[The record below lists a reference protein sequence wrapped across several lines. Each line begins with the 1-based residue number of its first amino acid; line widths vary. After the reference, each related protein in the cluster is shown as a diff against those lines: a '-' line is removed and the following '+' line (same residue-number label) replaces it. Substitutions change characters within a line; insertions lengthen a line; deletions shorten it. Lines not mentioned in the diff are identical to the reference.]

1 LQRPIDKPHG
11 TSAFESEGEMT
22 VRVSSAR
29 RFRRAIR
36 GFGALCAV
44 WAGLVAAAEA
54 RPASAA
60 DAPAAAKSP
69 PAKSKAE
76 RDAARKA
83 AAKFLRV
90 TRDDNKQ
97 PLAMETSIARF
108 APADASSGVVVDLI
122 GAVHVADKKYYQ
134 ALNKKFDEY
143 DVVLYELV
151 APEGTKIPKGGRE
164 KNEHPVAAIQK
175 GMQSILELEFQL
187 EQIDYTKKHLVHA
200 DMSPEQF
207 AKSMK
212 DRGESFL
219 QLFFRMMGQALAQQG
234 GKGQVSDAEILFALF
249 SPDRA
254 FQLKKLIALQ
264 FEEMGGMLMALDG
277 PQGSTIITERN
288 KVALDVLKKQL
299 AEGKKRIAIFY
310 GAGHLPDMEKRLV
323 SEFKLQPG
331 EVKWVEAW
339 DLRPKKSNGG
349 KNSKANRSGKDK

>member
-1 LQRPIDKPHG
+1 
-11 TSAFESEGEMT
+11 MT
-22 VRVSSAR
+22 ARVFTAR
-29 RFRRAIR
+29 RYRGAIR
-36 GFGALCAV
+36 RFGALCAL
-44 WAGLVAAAEA
+44 WAGLVGAAESRYA
-54 RPASAA
+54 GAA
-60 DAPAAAKSP
+60 DAPASAKNS
-69 PAKSKAE
+69 PAKSKAD
-76 RDAARKA
+76 RDSARKA
-83 AAKFLRV
+83 AARFLRV
-90 TRDDNKQ
+90 TRDDRKQ

-108 APADASSGVVVDLI
+108 APAGATGVVVDLI
-122 GAVHVADKKYYQ
+122 GAVHVADKKYYES
-134 ALNKKFDEY
+134 LNKKFDEY

-151 APEGTKIPKGGRE
+151 APEGTQVPKGGRE
-164 KNEHPVAAIQK
+164 KNDHPVAAIQK

-187 EQIDYTKKHLVHA
+187 EQIDYTKKHFVHA

-234 GKGQVSDAEILFALF
+234 GRQQVSDAEILFALF

-299 AEGKKRIAIFY
+299 ADGKKRIAIFY

-323 SEFKLQPG
+323 SEFKFQPG

-339 DLRPKKSNGG
+339 DLRPKKPKQP
-349 KNSKANRSGKDK
+349 KNSKADGSEKDK

>member
-1 LQRPIDKPHG
+1 
-11 TSAFESEGEMT
+11 MT
-22 VRVSSAR
+22 GRNLAHPRRRWVSCCVIP
-29 RFRRAIR
+29 RRAIR
-36 GFGALCAV
+36 RRASRRLGPFCAAFCVLIGASWTSTQIAT
-44 WAGLVAAAEA
+44 
-54 RPASAA
+54 AA
-60 DAPAAAKSP
+60 DAPSSVKSP
-69 PAKSKAE
+69 PAKSATKTPAKTQAE
-76 RDAARKA
+76 KDAARKA
-83 AAKFLRV
+83 TAKFLRV
-90 TRDDNKQ
+90 VKDDKKQ

-108 APADASSGVVVDLI
+108 TPVNGAGSGVIVDLI
-122 GAVHVADKKYYQ
+122 GAVHVADKKYYD

-175 GMQSILELEFQL
+175 GMQSILDLEFQL
-187 EQIDYTKKHLVHA
+187 EKIDYTKKHLVHA

-234 GKGQVSDAEILFALF
+234 GKQQVSDAEILFALF

-254 FQLKKLIALQ
+254 HQLKRLIALQ
-264 FEEMGGMLMALDG
+264 FEEMGGMLMALEG

-288 KVALDVLKKQL
+288 KVALEVLKKQL
-299 AEGKKRIAIFY
+299 ADGKKRIAIFY

-323 SEFKLQPG
+323 SDFKLEPG

-339 DLRPKKSNGG
+339 DLRPKSRKTQGS
-349 KNSKANRSGKDK
+349 SKAK

>member
-1 LQRPIDKPHG
+1 
-11 TSAFESEGEMT
+11 MT
-22 VRVSSAR
+22 GRTLANVRC
-29 RFRRAIR
+29 RRAIHR
-36 GFGALCAV
+36 FGLFCAV
-44 WAGLVAAAEA
+44 WGGLIGSSWAVPPAA
-54 RPASAA
+54 PVA
-60 DAPAAAKSP
+60 DAPSSTKSP
-69 PAKSKAE
+69 SAKAKADK
-76 RDAARKA
+76 DAARKA
-83 AAKFLRV
+83 TAKFLRV
-90 TRDDNKQ
+90 VKDDKKQ

-108 APADASSGVVVDLI
+108 APADAGSGVVVDLI
-122 GAVHVADKKYYQ
+122 GAVHVADKKYYE

-219 QLFFRMMGQALAQQG
+219 QLFLRMMGQALAQQG
-234 GKGQVSDAEILFALF
+234 GRQQVSDAEILFALF

-254 FQLKKLIALQ
+254 HQLKRLIALQ
-264 FEEMGGMLMALDG
+264 FEEMGGMLMALEG

-288 KVALDVLKKQL
+288 KVALEVLKKQM
-299 AEGKKRIAIFY
+299 ADGKKRIAIFY

-323 SEFKLQPG
+323 SDFKLQPG
-331 EVKWVEAW
+331 EVTWVEAW
-339 DLRPKKSNGG
+339 DLRPKSPKT
-349 KNSKANRSGKDK
+349 KRSSKDK